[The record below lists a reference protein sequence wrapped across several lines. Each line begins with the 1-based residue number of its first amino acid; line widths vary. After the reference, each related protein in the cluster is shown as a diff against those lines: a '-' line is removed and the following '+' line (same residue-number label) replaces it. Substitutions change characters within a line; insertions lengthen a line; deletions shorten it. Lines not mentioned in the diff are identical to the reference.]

1 MKRLLLQTL
10 ALASALTACEPPR
23 PPPTWHRD
31 VLPIV
36 QARCQGCHTAGGI
49 APFPLRS
56 YEDASRVHVK
66 MSAAVASGKMPPWMP
81 SEDCSS
87 FKDSRQL
94 SSEEIDAIT
103 RWSAD
108 GAPEGDPAD
117 APQAPEP
124 APGLPWVDAELPSAA
139 TPYIPT
145 PPAGGFDDYHC
156 FILDP
161 ALTADRFL
169 IGYDIQPGVRQT
181 VHHVLL
187 FTADAAAA
195 RAKDEAQPGVGWTC
209 FGGPGVSGSTP
220 TVGGWAPGTAVTR
233 FPEGT
238 GVKLPAG
245 AVLVMQVHYNLSHGD
260 PTGDVTVARLQ
271 YSRGPV
277 ARPAII
283 ASLSNSGFSIQPGDH
298 DYSSSSSLTVG
309 VNGTVW
315 GVLPHMHT
323 LGKRIRVQTEGLF
336 GRCLVDIPQWDFHWQ
351 QMYFFSDPAG
361 LSVHKGDQVKLTCT
375 WDNTTDRTIT
385 WGEGTEDEM
394 CINYFYFTP

>member
-1 MKRLLLQTL
+1 MTRPLVTALGL
-10 ALASALTACEPPR
+10 ACALTACDPPR

-36 QARCQGCHTAGGI
+36 QARCQGCHTPGGI
-49 APFPLRS
+49 APFPLRG
-56 YEDASRVHVK
+56 YQDASLVHVK
-66 MSAAVASGKMPPWMP
+66 MAAAVASGKMPPWMP

-94 SSEEIDAIT
+94 SSQEIDALT

-117 APQAPEP
+117 APAAPEP
-124 APGLPWVDAELPSAA
+124 AAGLPWVDTELSSAA

-145 PPAGGFDDYHC
+145 PPAGGSDDYHC

-169 IGYDIQPGVRQT
+169 IGYDLQPGVRQT

-187 FTADAAAA
+187 FSADAAAA
-195 RAKDEAQPGVGWTC
+195 KAKDESQPGVGWTC
-209 FGGPGVSGSTP
+209 FGGPGLSTTTLGSW
-220 TVGGWAPGTAVTR
+220 VPGTSVTR

-238 GVKLPAG
+238 GIKLPAG
-245 AVLVMQVHYNLSHGD
+245 NVLVMQVHYNLSHGD

-271 YSRGPV
+271 LAREPV
-277 ARPAII
+277 ARPAFIT
-283 ASLSNSGFSIQPGDH
+283 ALYNTSFSIPPGKTG
-298 DYSSSSSLTVG
+298 YSAEAFLTAGGTG
-309 VNGTVW
+309 VIW

-323 LGKRIRVQTEGLF
+323 LGRRIRVDIEGLF
-336 GRCLVDIPQWDFHWQ
+336 GRCLVDIPRWDFHWQ
-351 QMYFFSDPAG
+351 QLYFYSNPGG
-361 LSVHKGDQVKLTCT
+361 LPIRKGDSVKLTCT

-385 WGEGTEDEM
+385 WGEGTADEM
-394 CINYFYFTP
+394 CLNYFYVSP